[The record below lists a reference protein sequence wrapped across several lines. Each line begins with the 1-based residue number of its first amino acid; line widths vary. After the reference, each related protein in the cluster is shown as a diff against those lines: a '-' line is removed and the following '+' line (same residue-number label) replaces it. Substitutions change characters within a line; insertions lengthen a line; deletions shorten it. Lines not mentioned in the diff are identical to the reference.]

1 MEMQMTENAEVSGP
15 GSAPGAAPGAAEF
28 SMEEF
33 FALTDEEYKFLARI
47 ESEGGFC

>member
-15 GSAPGAAPGAAEF
+15 GSAPGAAAAAEF

>member
-15 GSAPGAAPGAAEF
+15 GSAPGAAEF

-33 FALTDEEYKFLARI
+33 FTLTDEEYKFLARI

>member
-1 MEMQMTENAEVSGP
+1 MEMQMTENAEVLGP
-15 GSAPGAAPGAAEF
+15 GSAPGAAAAAEEF

-33 FALTDEEYKFLARI
+33 FALTDDEYEFLAKI